1 MKERPQLREP
11 QIKSSSLW
19 LYFAFIF
26 IVFGAKAVI
35 ISNFG
40 SSVPFWDQW
49 SAEGLGLYCPLIDG
63 TLRWTDLFSSHNEH
77 RIFTTKVLH
86 LLLFK
91 LNSGVWD
98 PMVQMYANAA
108 IHTISLVLLL
118 FFLQKGMTQGSR
130 LQFFAFATLLFAVPY
145 GHQNTLSGFQSQF
158 YFLLLF
164 SFPFL
169 WSISRYRT
177 GYYHWFFVIVFS
189 GFMSFFSLASG
200 ILTIA
205 AGIGTLMIRWICGI
219 ERTRWTAVLI
229 IVLAIFLFTGLYFT
243 SAKPETKSLLDFTI
257 ALSFATGGGLLYT
270 PVVLFM
276 IRQLQKKPSTDDY
289 SWFVFSLSLWVLAQI
304 FATAFSRGSGILTSR
319 YLDILS
325 IGILL
330 NGYCILFMLQKYG
343 NSRRFKKIAIIW
355 FLLIIGGLV
364 GIIPSTLRSLE
375 NKYAVSI
382 RQKNN
387 VNGYLASGDY
397 TFLQK
402 KPHLSTSYLHINF
415 LFYNSGG
422 GISNRLKSILEY
434 LEDKTPGQRIPYFN
448 GDRLN
453 SLFEYLENKTP
464 GQEIPYPDVAGL
476 KSILDNKTI
485 SSILTPEV
493 NNRNSNKGLGLYTE
507 HSKQVFLLIGIGLFF
522 IGILLFLFEGF
533 ILYKNRKKFRQK
545 LIIYNSVF
553 L

>member
-1 MKERPQLREP
+1 MKEIQKLTDS
-11 QIKSSSLW
+11 QIKSSTLW

-26 IVFGAKAVI
+26 IVFGVKAVI

-49 SAEGLGLYCPLIDG
+49 SAEGVGLYCPLIDG
-63 TLRWTDLFSSHNEH
+63 VISWTDMFASINEH
-77 RIFTTKVLH
+77 RIFTTRVLH

-98 PMVQMYANAA
+98 PMLQMYVNAA
-108 IHTISLVLLL
+108 IHTTALALLV
-118 FFLQKGMTQGSR
+118 FFLQKGITGASR
-130 LQFFAFATLLFAVPY
+130 FAFFAFASLLFAVPY

-164 SFPFL
+164 SFLFL
-169 WSISRYRT
+169 WAVTRFRT
-177 GYYHWFFVIVFS
+177 GYYLWFLVIVFS
-189 GFMSFFSLASG
+189 AFMSFFSLASG

-219 ERTRWTAVLI
+219 ERTRWSAALI
-229 IVLAIFLFTGLYFT
+229 ILLAVIFFTGLYFT
-243 SAKPETKSLLDFTI
+243 HAKPESTSLVDFFI
-257 ALSFATGGGLLYT
+257 ALIFATGGGLLYI
-270 PVVLFM
+270 PLVIFM
-276 IRQLQKKPSTDDY
+276 FRHVQEKSHVSDY

-304 FATAFSRGSGILTSR
+304 LATAFSRGSGILTSR

-330 NGYCILFMLQKYG
+330 NGYCLLFMMQKSG
-343 NSRRFKKIAIIW
+343 NSRRLKRIAIIW

-375 NKYAVSI
+375 KKNAVSI

-387 VNGYLASGDY
+387 VYGYLASGNY

-402 KPHLSTSYLHINF
+402 KPHLSASYLHINF

-434 LEDKTPGQRIPYFN
+434 LEDKTPGQRIPYFD

-464 GQEIPYPDVAGL
+464 GQEIPYPDAAGL

-507 HSKQVFLLIGIGLFF
+507 QSKQVFMCAGIGLLFL
-522 IGILLFLFEGF
+522 GILLFILEAF
-533 ILYKNRKKFRQK
+533 ILKDNRKRA
-545 LIIYNSVF
+545 
-553 L
+553 